1 MYLKAHGPAAIT
13 LQVPGAHTESPVC
26 QIRAQAQLSIK
37 WDWMVGKKK
46 KCLVQVAASR
56 AEKMKP
62 MINEKKN
69 QQKHKTVVLS

>member
-13 LQVPGAHTESPVC
+13 LQVPGAHTESQC

-46 KCLVQVAASR
+46 RVWSKWQPLGL
-56 AEKMKP
+56 
-62 MINEKKN
+62 KK
-69 QQKHKTVVLS
+69 

>member
-46 KCLVQVAASR
+46 CVWSKWQPLGL
-56 AEKMKP
+56 
-62 MINEKKN
+62 KK
-69 QQKHKTVVLS
+69 

>member
-13 LQVPGAHTESPVC
+13 LRVPRAHTESPVC
-26 QIRAQAQLSIK
+26 QIRGEAQLSIK

-46 KCLVQVAASR
+46 MCLVQVGAFR

-62 MINEKKN
+62 MINEKN
-69 QQKHKTVVLS
+69 KTTKL